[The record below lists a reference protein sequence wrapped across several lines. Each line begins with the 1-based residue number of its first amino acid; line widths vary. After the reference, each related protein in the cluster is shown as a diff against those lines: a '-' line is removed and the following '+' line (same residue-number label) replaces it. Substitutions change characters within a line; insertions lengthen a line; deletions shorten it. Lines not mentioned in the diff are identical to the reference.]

1 MAVVKRSVAFV
12 EEVAAE
18 ADEVA
23 GERGFSRLVN
33 EAVEGYLQARRINE
47 LYVLHVAEHGPVSDA
62 IRKAVADEWAGI
74 SQPA

>member
-1 MAVVKRSVAFV
+1 MTVVKRSVAFV
-12 EEVAAE
+12 DEVAAE
-18 ADEVA
+18 ADEIA

-33 EAVEGYLQARRINE
+33 EAVERYLQARRINE

-74 SQPA
+74 SQSA